1 MKIGKFS
8 IISTILSVGVLCALL
23 SSLPALAGEPR
34 LMTKYGDWDTYKFT
48 EGNDKVCYMAT
59 KAKLPGDDKRKM
71 NESHLGKLDN
81 ARVAY
86 AIITNRP
93 SDGTRNVFSYL
104 PGYSYKSGTEVTVD
118 IDGQKFMLFTQAD
131 TAWTQDSDTD
141 NKITKAIKS
150 GKSMTVK
157 GTNAAGKTTNDK
169 ISLNGS
175 GSAYDAISRECN

>member
-8 IISTILSVGVLCALL
+8 VVSVLALCAVL
-23 SSLPALAGEPR
+23 SSLPAHAGEPR
-34 LMTKYGDWDTYKFT
+34 LVTKYGDWDTYKFT
-48 EGNDKVCYMAT
+48 EGDNSMVCYMAS

-81 ARVAY
+81 SRVAY

-93 SDGTRNVFSYL
+93 SDGTRNVFSYI
-104 PGYSYKSGTEVTVD
+104 PGYSYKAGSEVTVD
-118 IDGQKFMLFTQAD
+118 IDGQKFLLFTQEGA
-131 TAWTQDSDTD
+131 AWTSDADTD

-150 GKSMTVK
+150 GKSMMVK
-157 GTNAAGKTTNDK
+157 GTSSAGKTTNDK

-175 GSAYDAISRECN
+175 GSAHDAISRECN